1 MTCDVFFGRG
11 SELARKRK
19 KTCLFLYIVRFQ
31 ADETSPGIWD
41 PMNSEDYFYDI
52 LSKPLVRKAATN
64 NDMGSRDTAA

>member
-1 MTCDVFFGRG
+1 MFFFWEGEWT
-11 SELARKRK
+11 SK
-19 KTCLFLYIVRFQ
+19 KKKKACLFLYIVRFQ